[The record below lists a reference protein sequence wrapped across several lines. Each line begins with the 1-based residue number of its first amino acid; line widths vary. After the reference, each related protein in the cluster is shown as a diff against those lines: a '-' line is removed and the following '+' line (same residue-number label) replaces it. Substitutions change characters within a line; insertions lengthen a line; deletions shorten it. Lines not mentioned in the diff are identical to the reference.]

1 MTDKTK
7 CICTLIGVNLWLRR
21 NVTVFK

>member
-1 MTDKTK
+1 MTDNTK
-7 CICTLIGVNLWLRR
+7 CICTLIGVNRWLRR